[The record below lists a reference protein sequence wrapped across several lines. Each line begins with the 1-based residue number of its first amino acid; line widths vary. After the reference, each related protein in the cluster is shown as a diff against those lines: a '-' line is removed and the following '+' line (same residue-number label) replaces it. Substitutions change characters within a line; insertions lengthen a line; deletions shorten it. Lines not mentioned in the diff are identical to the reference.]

1 MVKNVDFTF
10 EEMSGIIHYNPET
23 GDFTRKVTTS
33 SRALAGQKA
42 GVWQRMQNGKD
53 YFSVTH
59 KGRKIAGAQLAWLLH
74 YGEWPDRSVF
84 YIDEDPKNLRI
95 SNLKMAD
102 YKAERV
108 LREDGSVKYKM
119 SKEQSR
125 HYGYLRY
132 YNITAEDY
140 AKMFSKQDGK
150 CAICH
155 QPETV
160 LDKNGETK
168 ILAVDHCHV
177 TDKVRELLC
186 YACNSMLGQAR
197 DKIETL
203 EAGIAYLKKHSA
215 DTSAEH
221 PGSLAPSTGPADTAR
236 TMERNLVQE
245 ER

>member
-1 MVKNVDFTF
+1 MVKSIDLNL
-10 EEMSGIIHYNPET
+10 EELSSVLAYNPNT
-23 GDFTRKVTTS
+23 GEFTWKTDVN
-33 SRALAGQKA
+33 SRAKAGQRA
-42 GVWQRMQNGKD
+42 GVWQQMQNGKD
-53 YFSVTH
+53 YYSVTY
-59 KGRKIAGAQLAWLLH
+59 KGRKMSGAQLAWALY

-84 YIDEDPKNLRI
+84 YIDEDTKNLRI

-102 YKAERV
+102 YKAKRV
-108 LREDGSVKYKM
+108 LQEDGSVKYKM

-155 QPETV
+155 QPETA

-168 ILAVDHCHV
+168 ILAVDHCH
-177 TDKVRELLC
+177 DSGKVRELLC

-203 EAGIAYLKKHSA
+203 EAGIAYLKKHSS
-215 DTSAEH
+215 DSSAEH

>member
-1 MVKNVDFTF
+1 MVKK
-10 EEMSGIIHYNPET
+10 IHVTADELAAVLNYDPDT
-23 GDFTRKVTTS
+23 GSITWKVSLT
-33 SRALAGQKA
+33 SRAKAGQPA
-42 GVWQRMQNGKD
+42 GVWLRLQNGKD
-53 YFSVTH
+53 YLSVTY
-59 KGRKIAGAQLAWLLH
+59 KGRKMSAAQIAWALH
-74 YGEWPDRSVF
+74 YGQWPDRSVF

-102 YKAERV
+102 YKAEKV
-108 LREDGSVKYKM
+108 LQEDGSVKYKM

-155 QPETV
+155 QPETA

-168 ILAVDHCHV
+168 ILAVDHCH
-177 TDKVRELLC
+177 DSGKVRELLC

-197 DKIETL
+197 DKIEVL
-203 EAGIAYLKKHSA
+203 ESGIAYLKKHSS
-215 DTSAEH
+215 DSSAEH
-221 PGSLAPSTGPADTAR
+221 PGSLAPQTGPADTAR
-236 TMERNLVQE
+236 IVGRNLVQE
-245 ER
+245 EG